1 MKLMTKEK
9 GPIPLLILLFV
20 LIIQLV
26 IYNYALFQ
34 VIDIFFINWVG
45 YVLIAT
51 SLLMLISPLLEFR
64 KQKTTAIVFKKSTT
78 LITIKLY
85 ALTRN
90 PMYMGMFILLL
101 GIGLLSGNIGSI
113 ITAFLFIPIMNYRII
128 KHEEIMLENE
138 FQDEY
143 NLYKKKVR
151 RWI

>member
-9 GPIPLLILLFV
+9 GPIPPLILLFV
-20 LIIQLV
+20 LIIQLL
-26 IYNYALFQ
+26 IYNYASFQ

-90 PMYMGMFILLL
+90 PMYMGMFIILL
-101 GIGLLSGNIGSI
+101 GI
-113 ITAFLFIPIMNYRII
+113 
-128 KHEEIMLENE
+128 
-138 FQDEY
+138 
-143 NLYKKKVR
+143 
-151 RWI
+151 

>member
-9 GPIPLLILLFV
+9 GPIPPLILLFV
-20 LIIQLV
+20 LIIQLL
-26 IYNYALFQ
+26 IYNYASFQ

-45 YVLIAT
+45 YVFIAT
-51 SLLMLISPLLEFR
+51 SLLMLISSLLEFR
-64 KQKTTAIVFKKSTT
+64 KQKTTVIVFKKSTT

-90 PMYMGMFILLL
+90 PMYMGMFIILL

-128 KHEEIMLENE
+128 KHEENMLENE
-138 FQDEY
+138 FQNEY